1 MNTSEKTTPKAKASN
16 SKVKTSS
23 KISQSEKVK
32 NHDEDS
38 DLLEFFVDELKDIYW
53 AENHLLK
60 ALPEMKEAATTAEL
74 EDAIA
79 QHIVETENQVA
90 RLDQIFE
97 ILGEKA
103 EAKKCEAMAGLV
115 KEAQQLLKDTEDD
128 SIVRDVAIIFASQKV
143 EHYEI
148 ATYGSLKALA
158 QIMGESEIEA
168 LLEETL
174 AEEKNCDVTL
184 STLATGFIN
193 EQALKE

>member
-1 MNTSEKTTPKAKASN
+1 MNTTEKTKSKAVANK
-16 SKVKTSS
+16 SKSGN
-23 KISQSEKVK
+23 KISQAEKMK
-32 NHDEDS
+32 NNDESS

-74 EDAIA
+74 EKAIE
-79 QHIVETENQVA
+79 QHIAETKNQVV
-90 RLDQIFE
+90 RLDKIFK
-97 ILGEKA
+97 ILDEKA
-103 EAKKCEAMAGLV
+103 EGKKCEAMAGLV
-115 KEAQQLLKDTEDD
+115 KEAQEIVEDTEDD

-158 QIMGESEIEA
+158 QIMGKANIVS

-174 AEEKNCDVTL
+174 VEEKNCDVNL
-184 STLATGFIN
+184 SKLATGFIN
-193 EQALKE
+193 QRAMKE